1 MSREELVLSIDP
13 ESGFADVRWDDA
25 TIERAVRSGLVRS
38 IDDLEER
45 GSIPGPV
52 SFVLKELAERAPV
65 DWLLDRLGVELP
77 G

>member
-1 MSREELVLSIDP
+1 M
-13 ESGFADVRWDDA
+13 
-25 TIERAVRSGLVRS
+25 ERAIRSGLVRS

-65 DWLLDRLGVELP
+65 DWVLDQLGVELP